1 MLVKLCNIRSIY
13 TCLFTLFC
21 VSIPFTDVSKAIP
34 NILIGVLAGFFFF
47 VIKKEDFKKLQVK
60 WLYLLGLLII
70 TGLVSIFIFQ
80 RWDDIN
86 FMIRLIT
93 IVAIVIISLP
103 VKDHIAPVKAFVL
116 SSLTLLLIS
125 SVKIIL
131 YVKSSGSFDF
141 TLGEHINTL
150 LLGERPYLGM
160 IYVASACLCWFLA
173 DKSLGVAKILWYFIS
188 LLFVGFVLI
197 ITARMALISLV
208 IILFALVFY
217 SKKRLKA
224 SLGVVGG
231 ILILGFL
238 LISFNENL
246 KKRFYL
252 STSKDFVLSERLVHE
267 PRYHIWE
274 CASGMEQNTVSFLFG
289 KGFEQ
294 TEAELVSC
302 YQTRD
307 KFYTEDQKQWF
318 VRERFNTH
326 NQYIEVYYAMGI
338 IAFVCFIGFLFFVLT
353 ENRKNYYATAL
364 VLLLFLFLFS
374 ENLIHRQIGIT
385 YIGLTLVFSRFLNSE
400 KKQD

>member
-34 NILIGVLAGFFFF
+34 NILIGVLAGLFFFL
-47 VIKKEDFKKLQVK
+47 VKKEDFLKIQSK
-60 WLYLLGLLII
+60 WLYLLGLMIVF
-70 TGLVSIFIFQ
+70 GLSSIFIFQ
-80 RWDDIN
+80 RWDDIDY
-86 FMIRLIT
+86 MIRLIT
-93 IVAIVIISLP
+93 IIAIVVISLP
-103 VKDHIAPVKAFVL
+103 VKDHILPVKAFVL
-116 SSLTLLLIS
+116 SSLSLLLMS

-131 YVKSSGSFDF
+131 YVKNSGSFDF

-173 DKSLGVAKILWYFIS
+173 NNSLGVPKILWYFIS
-188 LLFVGFVLI
+188 LVFVGFVLI

-208 IILFALVFY
+208 IILFALIFY
-217 SKKRLKA
+217 SKKRLKT
-224 SLGVVGG
+224 SLAIVGTL
-231 ILILGFL
+231 LILGFL
-238 LISFNENL
+238 LFSFNENL
-246 KKRFYL
+246 KKRFYF
-252 STSKDFVLSERLVHE
+252 STNKDFVLSERLVHE

-274 CASGMEQNTVSFLFG
+274 CASGIEQTPVSFLFG

-294 TEAELVSC
+294 TETELVSC

-307 KFYTEDQKQWF
+307 KFNTEDQKQWF

-338 IAFVCFIGFLFFVLT
+338 IAFVCFIGFLFFLLT
-353 ENRKNYYATAL
+353 ESRKNYYATAL
-364 VLLLFLFLFS
+364 VLLLALFLFS
-374 ENLIHRQIGIT
+374 ENLIHRQIGVG
-385 YIGLTLVFSRFLNSE
+385 YIGLVLVFSRFLNRE
-400 KKQD
+400 KE